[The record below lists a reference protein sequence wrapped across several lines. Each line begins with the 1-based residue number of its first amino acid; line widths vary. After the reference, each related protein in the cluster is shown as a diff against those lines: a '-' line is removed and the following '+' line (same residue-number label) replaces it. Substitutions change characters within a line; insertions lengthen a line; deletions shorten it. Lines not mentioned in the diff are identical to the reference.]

1 MSENILELRK
11 EIDSTD
17 EQIVAL
23 LKKRMDVSCRIA
35 EYKKENGMKVFDP
48 RRERELL
55 LRVSELA
62 GEEHESEARVLFS
75 LLMELSRSRQNR
87 ITLPQS
93 RYEEILKTAVKDT
106 QPLFPERASVACQG
120 TEGAFAQLACEK
132 LFPLPDIM
140 YCNSFESVFAA
151 VDKGLC
157 RYGVIPLENST
168 AGSVN
173 HVYDLMIKNHFYIVR
188 STRLQVNHN
197 LLVKPGTKLS
207 DVKEVISHEQ
217 ALNQCSRFLSQLKG
231 VKLTACANTA
241 VAAQMLAESDRSDL
255 AAVSSAGCASLY
267 GLETLEQNV
276 QNGFG
281 NFTRF
286 ICISKKPEIYP
297 GADRTSLMLV
307 LPHRPG
313 ALYRVM
319 ARFYAHNINVIKLE
333 SRPIPERD
341 FEFMFYF
348 DINASVYSPALTQ
361 LICELESDLEQ
372 FTYLGS
378 YSEIV

>member
-1 MSENILELRK
+1 MSEDILKLRK

-17 EQIVAL
+17 EQIVEL
-23 LKKRMDVSCRIA
+23 LKKRMDVSRRIA
-35 EYKKENGMKVFDP
+35 EYKKENGLKVFDP

-62 GEEHESEARVLFS
+62 GEEYESEARVLFS

-87 ITLPQS
+87 ITLPKS
-93 RYEEILKTAVKDT
+93 KYEEILKNAVKDT

-132 LFPLPDIM
+132 LFALPDIL

-173 HVYDLMIKNHFYIVR
+173 HVYDLMIQNHFYIVR

-207 DVKEVISHEQ
+207 EIKEVISHEQ
-217 ALNQCSRFLSQLKG
+217 ALNQCSNFLSQLKG
-231 VKLTACANTA
+231 VKITACANTA
-241 VAAQMLAESDRSDL
+241 VAAQTVAETDRKDI
-255 AAVSSAGCASLY
+255 AAISSANCASLY

-313 ALYRVM
+313 SLYRVV
-319 ARFYAHNINVIKLE
+319 ARFYAHNINIIKLE

-361 LICELESDLEQ
+361 LICELENDLEH